1 MYRYFLNYYKPY
13 KVTLLLVILGAFI
26 TSGLDLVFPMMVR
39 QIIRDALPNHD
50 IELLLYLGGILF
62 VLYVLSY
69 GIMFWVNYHGR
80 AMSIAM
86 ENDMRRDLFCHLQ
99 SLSFHFF
106 DNSKTGQLLSRLTS
120 DITEIGELAFRG
132 PHDAVVCCFT
142 MTGTIL
148 MLLYLNLPLGLLI
161 TVLLL
166 LKTWHAMDI
175 NRKMKNAFRENR
187 RRNGELTAEAA
198 EALNGIRIVKSFAQ
212 EKREEERFMGQAV
225 HLAENRKKSYRLLA
239 QFTSSVNFFTN
250 VTNLMVLVSGGF
262 MIAWGKL
269 LLSDFIAYLLYVN
282 LFMKPLYRLTVFM
295 EMVVRGMAGF
305 TRFYEMMQLV
315 PEIQDVPCPV
325 SCPKFKGEI
334 EFRNVVFGYDPKRVV
349 LHDFNLKIRPGETV
363 GFVGETGAGK
373 STVSSLL
380 MRFYEPQSGEILID
394 GINIQLLRQQELR
407 SQIGMVQQDVFLFSE
422 SVKQNIA
429 YGDTAA
435 SEAMIREAAKFAA
448 ADEFIEHLPQQ
459 YDTAIGERGVKLS
472 GGQKQR
478 LSIARVFLKNPPIV
492 VFDEAT
498 SALDSKTEQQIQESL
513 EQLSQNRTTLV
524 IAHRLS
530 TVRNADRIVVM
541 DEGRVKEVGNHDAL
555 MDRKGLYYEL
565 YMAQGEKESE
575 RQVRDTNTD

>member
-1 MYRYFLNYYKPY
+1 MYRQFLSYYKPY
-13 KVTLLLVILGAFI
+13 KITLLLVILGAFI

-39 QIIRDALPNHD
+39 QIIRDALPSHD
-50 IELLLYLGGILF
+50 IDLLLYLGGILF
-62 VLYVLSY
+62 VLYALSY
-69 GIMFWVNYHGR
+69 GVMFWVNYHGR

-86 ENDMRRDLFCHLQ
+86 ENDMRRDLFRHLQ
-99 SLSFHFF
+99 SLSFRFF
-106 DNSKTGQLLSRLTS
+106 DNSKTGQLLSRLTG
-120 DITEIGELAFRG
+120 DIGEIGELAFRG

-142 MTGTIL
+142 MAGTVL

-166 LKTWHAMDI
+166 LKTWHAVVI

-198 EALNGIRIVKSFAQ
+198 EALNGIRIVKAFAQ
-212 EKREEERFMGQAV
+212 EKKEEERFMGQAV

-239 QFTSSVNFFTN
+239 QFTGSVNFFTN
-250 VTNLMVLVSGGF
+250 VTNLVVLVSGGF

-305 TRFYEMMQLV
+305 ARFHEMMQLV
-315 PEIQDVPCPV
+315 PEIRDADDPLP
-325 SCPKFKGEI
+325 CPKFKGKI
-334 EFRNVVFGYDPKRVV
+334 EFRDVVFGYLPDRLV
-349 LHDFNLKIRPGETV
+349 LNHFNLTIRPGETI

-373 STVSSLL
+373 STVSHLL
-380 MRFYEPQSGEILID
+380 MRFYEPQSGEIFID
-394 GINIQLLRQQELR
+394 GIDIKCLRQQELR

-429 YGDTAA
+429 YGDAA
-435 SEAMIREAAKFAA
+435 ADEKKVRDAAHFAA
-448 ADEFIEHLPQQ
+448 ADEFIEGLPRQ
-459 YDTAIGERGVKLS
+459 YDTEIGERGVKLS

-498 SALDSKTEQQIQESL
+498 SALDSKTEQQIQASL
-513 EQLSQNRTTLV
+513 EKLSRNRTTLV

-530 TVRNADRIVVM
+530 TVRHADRIVVM
-541 DEGRVKEVGNHDAL
+541 DEGVVKETGTHDEL
-555 MDRKGLYYEL
+555 MVRRGLYYDL
-565 YMAQGEKESE
+565 YMAQGKQEEFRPE
-575 RQVRDTNTD
+575 A

>member
-1 MYRYFLNYYKPY
+1 
-13 KVTLLLVILGAFI
+13 
-26 TSGLDLVFPMMVR
+26 
-39 QIIRDALPNHD
+39 
-50 IELLLYLGGILF
+50 
-62 VLYVLSY
+62 
-69 GIMFWVNYHGR
+69 
-80 AMSIAM
+80 
-86 ENDMRRDLFCHLQ
+86 
-99 SLSFHFF
+99 
-106 DNSKTGQLLSRLTS
+106 
-120 DITEIGELAFRG
+120 
-132 PHDAVVCCFT
+132 
-142 MTGTIL
+142 
-148 MLLYLNLPLGLLI
+148 
-161 TVLLL
+161 
-166 LKTWHAMDI
+166 
-175 NRKMKNAFRENR
+175 
-187 RRNGELTAEAA
+187 
-198 EALNGIRIVKSFAQ
+198 
-212 EKREEERFMGQAV
+212 MGQAV

-250 VTNLMVLVSGGF
+250 VTNLMVLISGGF

-282 LFMKPLYRLTVFM
+282 LFMRPLYRLTVFM

-305 TRFYEMMQLV
+305 ARFYEMMQLV
-315 PEIQDVPCPV
+315 PEIQDVPCPI

-334 EFRNVVFGYDPKRVV
+334 EFRNVVFGYNPERIV
-349 LHDFNLKIRPGETV
+349 LHDFNLKIHPGETV